1 MLPCVAQNQINSNSQ
16 VVTLLSTH
24 AKLNYIY
31 LFFSPSGFFS
41 EWSKLNNFIKLTS
54 CRVHILLTV
63 FSLCITFVPYN
74 AGAFDLL
81 IYTDKDLEVPEQWE
95 ESGPQLIDQSEE
107 VRLRSFTTTIHKVK
121 SMVAY
126 KRTNS
131 TWFLFFYIVFW
142 SIFFFLCFVFNF
154 PALCI
159 YLYKAHFLFVVILKN
174 VFPNTKNTFLVS
186 KIVLLICFFD
196 ILQ

>member
-131 TWFLFFYIVFW
+131 TWFLFFLYCVLVY
-142 SIFFFLCFVFNF
+142 FFFVFCV

>member
-107 VRLRSFTTTIHKVK
+107 VRLRSFTTSIHKVN

-131 TWFLFFYIVFW
+131 MWFFSFFVFC
-142 SIFFFLCFVFNF
+142 SFFL
-154 PALCI
+154 LCSVHLFSLLYI
-159 YLYKAHFLFVVILKN
+159 YLHKAHFLFVVFLNN
-174 VFPNTKNTFLVS
+174 VFPNTENKFRVS
-186 KIVLLICFFD
+186 SIVLVICFFD